1 MPTAPDTTRN
11 GGKPTRR
18 ASNPSVTA
26 PKPVQRPSQKA
37 AAPAKPVQKPQK
49 PASSLEE
56 RKAQIRAAAKA
67 RRRGPADAPKS
78 AHQKDST
85 EQPSLMKPYY
95 LNDD

>member
-1 MPTAPDTTRN
+1 MASGSERTA
-11 GGKPTRR
+11 KR
-18 ASNPSVTA
+18 ASNPSVT
-26 PKPVQRPSQKA
+26 PRQPQKPHKPA
-37 AAPAKPVQKPQK
+37 ASAKPTQKPQK

-56 RKAQIRAAAKA
+56 RKARIRAEAKT
-67 RRRGPADAPKS
+67 RRRAAADAPKP